1 MRIEKP
7 HNLVHLEANL
17 NQVLPIFCHIDCLDM
32 AGFILSIPVL
42 YTTIHCMLTLRNI
55 ELKDAR

>member
-1 MRIEKP
+1 MRIEKT

-17 NQVLPIFCHIDCLDM
+17 NQVLPIFCQIDCLNM

-42 YTTIHCMLTLRNI
+42 YTIIHCMLTYRNI
-55 ELKDAR
+55 ALKDAR